1 MQGKSCEDRTGN
13 QRFQVLKEK
22 KREDKIMKQKKN
34 SIVGWWIAAILV
46 GFIMVLYIVTQKDF
60 LFATKPTDIMELIA
74 EDGTATKDVYVSIGV
89 DGVVE
94 HYAEMKHSINGI
106 IPIGTDDYYLLWL
119 DDGSFISLTA
129 KGKKNTEKLQQIMND
144 THSYLYGQTDALP
157 EKLELKGRISTMD
170 SEIEGYYKDALYAWD
185 ISASDGL
192 TIYYV
197 TIDTTETP
205 LKSWLMWGFFAVLEV
220 IIVVA
225 LVKEIKE
232 RKVLKAMPVQ
242 TAPVGEADVF
252 GNINQGTYTDD
263 NNPLYK

>member
-1 MQGKSCEDRTGN
+1 M
-13 QRFQVLKEK
+13 KE
-22 KREDKIMKQKKN
+22 RKN
-34 SIVGWWIAAILV
+34 SIVGWWIAVILI
-46 GFIMVLYIVTQKDF
+46 GLLMVLYIVTQKDF
-60 LFATKPTDIMELIA
+60 LFASEPTDIMDLIE
-74 EDGTATKDVYVSIGV
+74 EDGEATKDAYVSVGV

-129 KGKKNTEKLQQIMND
+129 KGKKNTEKLQKLMND
-144 THSYLYGQTDALP
+144 THSYIYGQSEFLP
-157 EKLELKGRISTMD
+157 DKVEFKGRISTMD
-170 SEIEGYYKDALYAWD
+170 SEIEGYYKDALYLWE
-185 ISASDGL
+185 ISESDGL
-192 TIYYV
+192 TIHYV

-205 LKSWLMWGFFAVLEV
+205 LKAWLMWGFFAIIEV
-220 IIVVA
+220 ICVIA
-225 LVKEIKE
+225 LIKEIKE
-232 RKVLKAMPVQ
+232 RKALKSMPVQ